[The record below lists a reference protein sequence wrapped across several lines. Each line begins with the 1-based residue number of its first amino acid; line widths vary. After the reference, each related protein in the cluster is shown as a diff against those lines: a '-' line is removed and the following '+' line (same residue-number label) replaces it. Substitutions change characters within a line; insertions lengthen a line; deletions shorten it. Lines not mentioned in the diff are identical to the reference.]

1 MKRHSIDLFVVML
14 VALIGAALTIA
25 PVDSGSARLLFALP
39 LVLVV
44 PGYALV
50 AALFPARTLDT
61 PERLLFSVGGSLAIT
76 IIGGF
81 LLHLS
86 PWGLRA
92 DSWVVLLSGMTCGAA
107 VVALRRRPHRSTGAT
122 ERGRSYLN
130 PGQGILL
137 SLAGLVVVTT
147 LGIAR
152 IPAPAQEA
160 QGYSLLWML
169 PDQGRRQVVRI
180 GISSQEFAVARYR
193 LQIKQDGRIVQEW
206 TPLELKP
213 GTQWDTTVRLP
224 AQRPGSHTEALL
236 YRLDAPNTVY
246 RRVMV
251 RGER

>member
-1 MKRHSIDLFVVML
+1 MNRHSIDLFVVML
-14 VALIGAALTIA
+14 IAIIGAALTVA
-25 PVDSGSARLLFALP
+25 PVDSGSVRLLFALP

-50 AALFPARTLDT
+50 AALFPGRTLDIS
-61 PERLLFSVGGSLAIT
+61 ERLLFSVGGSLAIT

-92 DSWVVLLSGMTCGAA
+92 DSWVALLSSMTCGAA
-107 VVALRRRPHRSTGAT
+107 VVALRRRPRRAAGVT
-122 ERGRSYLN
+122 EPRRRYLN

-137 SLAGLVVVTT
+137 SLAGLLVVTA
-147 LGIAR
+147 LNIAR
-152 IPAPAQEA
+152 IPPPAQDL

-169 PDQGRRQVVRI
+169 PDQGSRERLRI
-180 GISSQEFAVARYR
+180 GIRSQEFAVVRYR

-206 TPLELKP
+206 APLELKP
-213 GTQWDTTVRLP
+213 GEQWDTNATLP
-224 AQRPGSHTEALL
+224 AQPPGSQTEALL